1 MSQPDDDSQQALRR
15 LDRRLETFSADR
27 ARKGG
32 AAGSPESGI
41 GEGYRLLGE
50 VIGGVLGGLGLGYA
64 VDHYAHTTPFGIVIG
79 LLAGTAASA
88 YAAFKSADRTARKA
102 TPAPD
107 LRDGDDEED

>member
-1 MSQPDDDSQQALRR
+1 MSQPDDDSQRALKR

-32 AAGSPESGI
+32 AAGSAESGM

-64 VDHYAHTTPFGIVIG
+64 VDHYAHTTPFGIVTG
-79 LLAGTAASA
+79 LLVGTAASA
-88 YAAFKSADRTARKA
+88 YAAYKSADRMARKA

-107 LRDGDDEED
+107 VTDGDDEED